1 MIWVIN
7 WEYKWVLRL
16 FWLFKSYK
24 ILHVECDIWPVD
36 SAKSCGR
43 ASNMATGLYAVSYT
57 ITHGSSVLH
66 SKVQTVE
73 VESETFNSLFK
84 SSKSV
89 DCYRIIDVL
98 NGLLTSF
105 LRVLCTKIDKEL
117 GRAWQNIKQHKFQYK
132 CFCIK
137 TTNIWCQNVSKGTIL
152 FKYSTKLSTWIV
164 KHV

>member
-36 SAKSCGR
+36 SAKSCGP

-66 SKVQTVE
+66 NKVQTVDA
-73 VESETFNSLFK
+73 ESETFNSLFK

-89 DCYRIIDVL
+89 DCYRIVDVC
-98 NGLLTSF
+98 
-105 LRVLCTKIDKEL
+105 VAACVV
-117 GRAWQNIKQHKFQYK
+117 YK
-132 CFCIK
+132 
-137 TTNIWCQNVSKGTIL
+137 NW
-152 FKYSTKLSTWIV
+152 
-164 KHV
+164 